1 MIQHF
6 SSGFISFTKG
16 LSFLSKH
23 RLWGFVIIPG
33 LVSLVLAAA
42 IFGGAY
48 AGSDELGAWLVDI
61 YPFEFGKGAIEYV
74 AEGLSFLL
82 VILTSILAFK
92 YLVMVVVSPFM
103 GTLSERVESK
113 ITGQAPPAI
122 SVKAMISDMVRG
134 IRIALRNVFRELV
147 LVIILTIAGSI
158 FGVLIPFVGGLI
170 VSAIIFLVQ
179 AYFAGFGN
187 LDYLLE
193 RKRYGVKDSV
203 GFVRRN
209 KWLAIGNG
217 TAFTLLLFVPILGWF
232 LAPALGTVG
241 ATVEGLKRLE
251 KQL

>member
-1 MIQHF
+1 MVQHF
-6 SSGFISFTKG
+6 ITGFFSFPKA
-16 LSFLSKH
+16 LKFLGKH
-23 RLWGFVIIPG
+23 KLWGFVLIPG
-33 LVSLVLAAA
+33 LVSLVLAGL
-42 IFGGAY
+42 IFVGAY
-48 AGSDELGAWLVDI
+48 TGSDELGAWLVQV
-61 YPFEFGKGAIEYV
+61 YPFEWGKGAIEYI
-74 AEGLSFLL
+74 AEGLSFFL
-82 VILTSILAFK
+82 VLMTSLLAFK
-92 YLVMVVVSPFM
+92 YLVMIVVSPFM

-122 SVKAMISDMVRG
+122 SVKAMISDMMRG
-134 IRIALRNVFRELV
+134 IRIAMRNLVRELI
-147 LVIILTIAGSI
+147 LVVILTIAGSI
-158 FGVLIPFVGGLI
+158 FGVIIPFIGGMI
-170 VSAIIFLVQ
+170 ATAVIFMVQ

-193 RKRYGVKDSV
+193 RKRFGVKDSV

-251 KQL
+251 KDY